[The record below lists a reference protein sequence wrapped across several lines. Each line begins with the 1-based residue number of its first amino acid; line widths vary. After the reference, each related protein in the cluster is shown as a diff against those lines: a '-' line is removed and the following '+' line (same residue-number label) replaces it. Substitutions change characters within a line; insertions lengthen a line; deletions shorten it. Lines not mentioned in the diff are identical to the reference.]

1 MTIRP
6 FSRGLLG
13 AGLML
18 LAGSAGAAGFINGS
32 LSIAGGFDE
41 QPPPGTFIVSGLVDF
56 LIDQDAQGF
65 GGVGDFSGA
74 NGPATANDF
83 NLFLPDD
90 EVLYLT
96 TGDFTFQLTRIVSV
110 VPIALECANSIC
122 TDKLILD
129 IEGVVTGPGFTPT
142 SFSGVW
148 TGQGS
153 CIGAAGTCTAEVTSS
168 WSASLTA
175 LGRSVPEP
183 GSLALLATGLLG
195 LAFGR
200 RRV

>member
-1 MTIRP
+1 MNIRP
-6 FSRGLLG
+6 FSRVLLG
-13 AGLML
+13 AGLVML
-18 LAGSAGAAGFINGS
+18 SCSASAAGFINGS

-41 QPPPGTFIVSGLVDF
+41 QPPPGTSIVSGLVTF
-56 LIDQDAQGF
+56 LIDQNAQGF

-74 NGPATANDF
+74 NGPALANDF
-83 NLFLPDD
+83 DLFLPND

-96 TGDFTFQLTRIVSV
+96 TGDFTFQLTDIVTV
-110 VPIALECANSIC
+110 VAVPLACGNGTCQDA
-122 TDKLILD
+122 LILD
-129 IEGVVTGPGFTPT
+129 IQGVVTGPGFMPT
-142 SFSGVW
+142 TFSGVW

-153 CIGAAGTCTAEVTSS
+153 CIGAAGTCTADVTSS

-200 RRV
+200 RRA